1 MEEKNADNI
10 PSRYLFWFAPLYI
23 LCRCV
28 EVKVW
33 KYIKTVYVRSLGKP
47 VSFVFT
53 RVLMFSSTSSR
64 TRTQRNIM
72 TRENQTNCFPGDPS
86 VNYFQFLEISLSC
99 GGLSFLKTFKG
110 QRSLS
115 WKSVLYLKKWKDS
128 VLFSVANKQQFRCR
142 SPRRYEKICQCSH
155 AFTVQAGYL
164 DRVQKTC

>member
-1 MEEKNADNI
+1 MQIIYRVVICFDSLRFIFFVDVLKWKSGNISKQFMSGPLGNQLALFSRESWCFPRLLLGLGLRGTSWLEKTK
-10 PSRYLFWFAPLYI
+10 L
-23 LCRCV
+23 
-28 EVKVW
+28 
-33 KYIKTVYVRSLGKP
+33 TVSLG
-47 VSFVFT
+47 T
-53 RVLMFSSTSSR
+53 L
-64 TRTQRNIM
+64 
-72 TRENQTNCFPGDPS
+72 S

-99 GGLSFLKTFKG
+99 DGLSFLKTFKG